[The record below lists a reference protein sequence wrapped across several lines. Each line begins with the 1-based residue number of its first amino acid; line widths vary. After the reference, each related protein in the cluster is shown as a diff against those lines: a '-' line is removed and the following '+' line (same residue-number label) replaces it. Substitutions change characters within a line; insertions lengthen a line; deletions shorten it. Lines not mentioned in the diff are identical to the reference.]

1 MTGRTRAARR
11 WSAAAAVVLAALL
24 LTPLAPAAAGP
35 PNGRLVAD
43 RRVPAGFTERQ
54 TRVGQIRI
62 NYVRGG
68 HGPTLVL
75 LHGFPETWYTWHE
88 VMPELARHYTV
99 IAPDLRGSG
108 RSDAP
113 PGGYDK
119 ATLAADVH
127 GLLVQLGL
135 NHGIRLV
142 GHDIGTMV
150 AYAYAAAHP
159 DEVTRLV
166 LSEAPIPDLSIY
178 TFPSLSA
185 DGPKA
190 WHFGFFNLTNGLP
203 EELIRGHE
211 EAWVR
216 LFVDSLEVR
225 KGSVGK
231 ADVEE
236 YARYLRDPA
245 HLRAVLTYFRTFP
258 QDIADNER
266 YSATKLAMP
275 VLAIGAAGS
284 LKDFV
289 PTQVAGYATNVTGV
303 VVPDSGHWMYE
314 ERPAELTALL
324 LRFLH

>member
-1 MTGRTRAARR
+1 MTRRTRASRR
-11 WSAAAAVVLAALL
+11 WSVAAAAVLAALL
-24 LTPLAPAAAGP
+24 LTPLAPAASGS
-35 PNGRLVAD
+35 PNGQPVAD
-43 RRVPAGFTERQ
+43 ARVPAGFTERL
-54 TRVGQIRI
+54 TRVGQVRI

-99 IAPDLRGSG
+99 VAPDLRGSG
-108 RSDAP
+108 GSDAP
-113 PGGYDK
+113 PSGYDK
-119 ATLAADVH
+119 KTLAADVH

-135 NHGIRLV
+135 SHDIRLV

-159 DEVTRLV
+159 DEVSKLV
-166 LSEAPIPDLSIY
+166 LSEAPIPDDSIY
-178 TFPSLSA
+178 TFSSLTA
-185 DGPKA
+185 DGPGA

-203 EELIRGHE
+203 EALIQGHE
-211 EAWVR
+211 QVWVR

-225 KGSVGK
+225 KGSVGP
-231 ADVEE
+231 AEIDE

-258 QDIADNER
+258 RDIADNAR
-266 YSATKLAMP
+266 YGAKKLTMP

-289 PTQVAGYATNVTGV
+289 PNQVAEYATHVTGV
-303 VVPDSGHWMYE
+303 VIPDSGHWMYE
-314 ERPAELTALL
+314 EQPAELTALL